1 MADNEQ
7 QLQEKTE
14 QATPK
19 RLAEARKK
27 GQIARSKE
35 LNMAFIMIAGS
46 AVLFA
51 GGPQLGQFFVDL
63 LKSRLSFDAT
73 WLSSPGMMMTGLSE
87 AGLSALVAFA
97 PFLLLAYLAAILGG
111 VAIGGWSFSPSPMA
125 PKFSKLDPIKGLKRV
140 FGVRGLV
147 ETVKAIAKAFVVSS
161 CAIAFLSYASESIL
175 KLSVT
180 PYHAAVGAVG
190 SLVTTILLFCSGS
203 LVLIALID
211 VPFQLWN
218 HAKQLRMTR
227 KEVQDE
233 MKETE
238 GRPEVRGRIR
248 ALQQE
253 AANRRMLQ
261 DVPAADVI
269 VTNPTHFAVALKYE
283 DGNMRAP
290 IVLAKGQDFMA
301 QRIREIAEENSITF
315 FAAPPLARALY
326 WTTEIGAEIPAQL
339 YLAVAQVL
347 TYVFRLQGAMQG
359 DGEWPDR
366 PRVEVVAELTERP
379 KPGSRNRSRTH

>member
-1 MADNEQ
+1 MADNDQ
-7 QLQEKTE
+7 QFQEKTE

-19 RLAEARKK
+19 RLEDARKK

-35 LNMAFIMIAGS
+35 LNMAFIMITGS
-46 AVLFA
+46 AFLYV
-51 GGPQLGQFFVDL
+51 GGSQLGQFFIDL
-63 LKSRLSFDAT
+63 MKSRLSFDTA
-73 WLSSPGMMMTGLSE
+73 WLRNPEMMMVGLSE
-87 AGLSALVAFA
+87 AGLNALTAFA
-97 PFLLLAYLAAILGG
+97 PFMLLAYIAAVLGG

-147 ETVKAIAKAFVVSS
+147 ETVKSIAKAFFVSA

-175 KLSVT
+175 KLGVM
-180 PYHAAVGAVG
+180 PYPVAIGAVG
-190 SLVTTILLFCSGS
+190 SLVTTIFLICSGS
-203 LVLIALID
+203 LVLIAMID

-253 AANRRMLQ
+253 AAGRRMLQ
-261 DVPAADVI
+261 DVPDADVI

-283 DGNMRAP
+283 DGNMKAP

-301 QRIREIAEENSITF
+301 QRIREIAAENRIALF
-315 FAAPPLARALY
+315 EAPPLARALY

-347 TYVFRLQGAMQG
+347 TYVFSLQTAMEGQ
-359 DGEWPDR
+359 GEWPDR
-366 PRVEVVAELTERP
+366 PRVEVDAELTERP
-379 KPGSRNRSRTH
+379 KPGSQGRN